1 MRGVGPVDLG
11 WRPMMVIESA
21 ASRVIEA
28 VERQM
33 KGLIAKKVGMTQIFD
48 ESGRLVPVTV
58 IRIEPNVVV
67 ATKTK
72 EKNGYDA
79 VVLGAGEVKPS
90 RVNKPIAGQYPKG
103 VAPRKV
109 MREFRDF
116 DTEVK
121 VGDELTVDLL
131 SDVRFVDVTATSKG
145 KGFQG
150 VMKRWGMHGGR
161 ATHGSKFHREQGGT
175 GQCTT
180 PGHCFKG
187 VRMPGHMGN
196 KRVTVQSLQVVKTD
210 KDLNALLVR
219 GAVPGTKDSTLI
231 VRSAVK
237 KEC

>member
-1 MRGVGPVDLG
+1 M
-11 WRPMMVIESA
+11 EK
-21 ASRVIEA
+21 
-28 VERQM
+28 QM

-58 IRIEPNVVV
+58 IRVEPNVVV
-67 ATKTK
+67 AAKTK

-79 VVLGAGEVKPS
+79 VVLGAGEMKPS
-90 RVNKPIAGQYPKG
+90 RVTKPYKGQFHDIT
-103 VAPRKV
+103 PRKV
-109 MREFRDF
+109 LKEFRGF
-116 DTEVK
+116 DAEVK

-131 SDVRFVDVTATSKG
+131 DGVRFVDVTATSKG

-196 KRVTVQSLQVVKTD
+196 KRVTVQSLQVMKTD
-210 KDLNALLVR
+210 KDLGVVLVR
-219 GAVPGTKDSTLI
+219 GAVPGTKDCTLI
-231 VRSAVK
+231 VKSAVK
-237 KEC
+237 KE